1 MNAWMKTGLHTG
13 LKNKVFPKAS
23 KTSKQRSP
31 KRHPAGLSF
40 FEKEEVLDDET
51 LDSICLLLGGGFSFQ
66 ETLKIL
72 QTDAN
77 QKIFSAITEELSEGK
92 AVDSF
97 ISGYCG
103 KQIRVYLSGFLSYM
117 NLRDAL
123 SASLNIIRQEKH
135 EKSVLI
141 KGCLYPCLLLGGM
154 FAGIFLFASFVLPV
168 MLGLMDSLHIDSA
181 LDYAL
186 MAGIIRTGSMIMA
199 ILTTAG
205 GICVWVMLQQK
216 RIRKTYLMMAA
227 KFPDSLL
234 VKTATRDFTRF
245 FLECCRRK
253 LSTYEALHILSA
265 LQEKPLVSLIAGM
278 LDQSLLRGDTLE
290 EAMRSC
296 PLEKALV
303 RFIHIAASAKDCT
316 SMLEGYLAMCEKRT
330 NAAIRRFSRTVQLTS
345 YILIGLMLVFVYS
358 VLMLPMSMLSQI

>member
-1 MNAWMKTGLHTG
+1 LH
-13 LKNKVFPKAS
+13 L
-23 KTSKQRSP
+23 
-31 KRHPAGLSF
+31 
-40 FEKEEVLDDET
+40 FEKEEILDDET
-51 LDSICLLLGGGFSFQ
+51 LDSICLLLSSGFSFQ

-72 QTDAN
+72 ETDAN
-77 QKIFSAITEELSEGK
+77 QKIFDAVNAQLSEGK

-97 ISGYCG
+97 ISGYCS

-123 SASLNIIRQEKH
+123 SAALSICRQEKH

-141 KGCLYPCLLLGGM
+141 KGCLYPCLLLCGM

-168 MLGLMDSLHIDSA
+168 MLGLMGSLHIDSA
-181 LDYAL
+181 VDYAL
-186 MAGIIRTGSMIMA
+186 MAGIIRTGSMVMA

-205 GICVWVMLQQK
+205 GICAMMMLQQK
-216 RIRKTYLMMAA
+216 RIRKTYLLMAE
-227 KFPDSLL
+227 KFPESLL

-265 LQEKPLVSLIAGM
+265 LQEKPLVSLIAKM
-278 LDQSLLRGDTLE
+278 LDESLLRGDTLE
-290 EAMRSC
+290 EAMRCC
-296 PLEKALV
+296 PLEKALI
-303 RFIHIAASAKDCT
+303 RFIHIAASAKDST

-330 NAAIRRFSRTVQLTS
+330 DASVRRFSRTVQLTS